1 MCGTW
6 TKRRNEENAKHCQEN
21 KQGSKLY
28 SVYIIPP
35 KINHDMFLFVFRSI
49 MFTEATGECRLAAMD
64 RHSLAGRPGFGP
76 APGVQYMEVNCVSD
90 PSKWVRKIYIIRG
103 DLFATYFI

>member
-1 MCGTW
+1 
-6 TKRRNEENAKHCQEN
+6 
-21 KQGSKLY
+21 
-28 SVYIIPP
+28 
-35 KINHDMFLFVFRSI
+35 MFLFVFRSI

-90 PSKWVRKIYIIRG
+90 PSKWVRKIYIIHG
-103 DLFATYFI
+103 DLQYLRRILYKCLLKTKNAIQQKQQ

>member
-1 MCGTW
+1 
-6 TKRRNEENAKHCQEN
+6 
-21 KQGSKLY
+21 
-28 SVYIIPP
+28 
-35 KINHDMFLFVFRSI
+35 MFLFVFRSI

-90 PSKWVRKIYIIRG
+90 PSK
-103 DLFATYFI
+103 